1 MSVAERGSKTRLAK
15 ELGVSRASLY
25 YRRKLPE
32 KDELLRREIE
42 RVMVDNPGYG
52 SPRVAIALEINKKRA
67 ARVMRKYGLKPA
79 RRAGKPC
86 KPNDQG
92 REPTGY
98 PCALSDWCPAAPNV
112 LWASDFTF
120 ISFRGEFIYL
130 CTVLDGFTG
139 EVLGFN
145 ISRTHD
151 AEFVRRAIE
160 RAQKYAGTLPE
171 WFHSDQGSEYASG
184 AICSWLESQGVK
196 ISMNPKGA
204 PWCNGSQE
212 SFFGRFKVEFG
223 DFERFETRADLLE
236 EIYKQLHYHSAIR
249 IKTRL
254 KMSPVQFREKWEA
267 GRTELSTIT
276 NNFPQVMSLPRR
288 RASLGSPLPP
298 LRGGEKLLLLN
309 YDYEQS

>member
-1 MSVAERGSKTRLAK
+1 VSAAERGSKTRLAQ
-15 ELGVSRASLY
+15 ELGVSRSSLY
-25 YRRKLPE
+25 YRRKIPE

-42 RVMVDNPGYG
+42 RVMADNPGYG
-52 SPRVAIALEINKKRA
+52 SPRVAIALKINKKRA

-79 RRAGKPC
+79 RRAGKPY
-86 KPNDQG
+86 KPNDLG
-92 REPTGY
+92 REATRY
-98 PCALSDWCPAAPNV
+98 RCVLSDWCPAAPNV

-151 AEFVRRAIE
+151 ADFVRRAIE

-171 WFHSDQGSEYASG
+171 WFHSDQGSEYASEQ
-184 AICSWLESQGVK
+184 ICAWLEAQGVK

-236 EIYKQLHYHSAIR
+236 EIYRQLHYHSAVR

-254 KMSPVQFREKWEA
+254 KMSPAEFREKWETR
-267 GRTELSTIT
+267 RTELLT
-276 NNFPQVMSLPRR
+276 NINSFPQVMSLPPDPPPAPAGRR
-288 RASLGSPLPP
+288 DAATT
-298 LRGGEKLLLLN
+298 
-309 YDYEQS
+309 DCIMIV